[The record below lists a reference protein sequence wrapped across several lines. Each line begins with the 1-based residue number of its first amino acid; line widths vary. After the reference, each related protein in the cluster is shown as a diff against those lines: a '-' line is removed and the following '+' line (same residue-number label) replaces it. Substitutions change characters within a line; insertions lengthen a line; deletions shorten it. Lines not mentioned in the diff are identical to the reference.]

1 MFNCWA
7 HIISRETLPQHQLE
21 TNLVEAHS
29 ILSPALWASG
39 IHASATQTHIQ
50 HMVQAA
56 GLDILNAFPE
66 TVPLW
71 SFHMWDKD
79 CTHYCMPG
87 PYELWTY
94 MLTQKLKNT
103 TFRD

>member
-1 MFNCWA
+1 MGPSSVLIPA
-7 HIISRETLPQHQLE
+7 TLALG
-21 TNLVEAHS
+21 S
-29 ILSPALWASG
+29 LSL
-39 IHASATQTHIQ
+39 SAQTHICAT
-50 HMVQAA
+50 VQAA

-103 TFRD
+103 TFKD

>member
-1 MFNCWA
+1 MAPSLCPYRHA
-7 HIISRETLPQHQLE
+7 
-21 TNLVEAHS
+21 
-29 ILSPALWASG
+29 G
-39 IHASATQTHIQ
+39 IVQSHTECANSTSVVT
-50 HMVQAA
+50 VQAA

-103 TFRD
+103 TFKD

>member
-1 MFNCWA
+1 MLTCMCTQLPLKCDAVWA
-7 HIISRETLPQHQLE
+7 TLLTACAVTGVQAGGWYNSVATPII
-21 TNLVEAHS
+21 
-29 ILSPALWASG
+29 
-39 IHASATQTHIQ
+39 
-50 HMVQAA
+50 QAA

-94 MLTQKLKNT
+94 LLAQKLKT
-103 TFRD
+103 MTFRD

>member
-1 MFNCWA
+1 MSKTAQRF
-7 HIISRETLPQHQLE
+7 
-21 TNLVEAHS
+21 V
-29 ILSPALWASG
+29 LSGPAVGQKVDVNSSCAL
-39 IHASATQTHIQ
+39 T
-50 HMVQAA
+50 QAA

-94 MLTQKLKNT
+94 MLTQKLKKMS
-103 TFRD
+103 FRD